1 MTEKIKISVSEPTTP
16 KPKKSGL
23 TEEQFRA
30 ITKDP
35 KNFFSWQYGGFDKNK
50 MRSKVKCPH
59 FNDYIG
65 YKSFTIVVGLHQQTD
80 AEYWCEHFHGANS
93 VAKTKTFAPDLPG
106 PVCVAIRSNY
116 MCW

>member
-50 MRSKVKCPH
+50 MRSKVKCRL
-59 FNDYIG
+59 FWNRTNWLYI
-65 YKSFTIVVGLHQQTD
+65 F
-80 AEYWCEHFHGANS
+80 
-93 VAKTKTFAPDLPG
+93 
-106 PVCVAIRSNY
+106 
-116 MCW
+116 